1 MFSAIQALGLI
12 NTFTVQPVVAAERA
26 VFYREKAAGMYSAFP
41 YAFGQVQTLNFPAFI
56 TKYFFFEQITKYTL
70 TSAPA
75 NKHFNITY
83 IGA

>member
-1 MFSAIQALGLI
+1 MGSMFSAILSLGLV
-12 NTFTVQPVVAAERA
+12 NSFTVQPVVAAERA

-56 TKYFFFEQITKYTL
+56 TKYTL

-75 NKHFNITY
+75 NKPFNISY